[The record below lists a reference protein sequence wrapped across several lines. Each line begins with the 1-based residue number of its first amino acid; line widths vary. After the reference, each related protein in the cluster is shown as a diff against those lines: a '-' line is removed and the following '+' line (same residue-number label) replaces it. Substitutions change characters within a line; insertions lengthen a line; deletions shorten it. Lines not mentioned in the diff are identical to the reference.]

1 MTHAQ
6 ILRKFRLDKAQV
18 AGSQNSTKHRLFIGR
33 LKNNDQ
39 IRPVATPVPNWASN
53 RRMVA
58 LDALAS
64 DFSFKEPGKKNKATT
79 SALN

>member
-1 MTHAQ
+1 MIRDQ
-6 ILRKFRLDKAQV
+6 ILRKFRLDKTQA

-39 IRPVATPVPNWASN
+39 IRPVTTPVPNWASN
-53 RRMVA
+53 LRIMA

-64 DFSFKEPGKKNKATT
+64 GFFSDEPGKKNKATT
-79 SALN
+79 PALN